1 VSYVSVAPSS
11 PPIGALAS
19 LASPVVSYASSL
31 GLGDKLTADAAL
43 ARKQAAQAAR
53 AALDAGDDAPGDGT
67 GQPAP
72 QKYLIGAAV
81 LVGAILL
88 LRRR

>member
-1 VSYVSVAPSS
+1 M
-11 PPIGALAS
+11 
-19 LASPVVSYASSL
+19 SYASSL

-53 AALDAGDDAPGDGT
+53 AALDAGDDAPGDGAMT
-67 GQPAP
+67 
-72 QKYLIGAAV
+72 KYLIGAVV